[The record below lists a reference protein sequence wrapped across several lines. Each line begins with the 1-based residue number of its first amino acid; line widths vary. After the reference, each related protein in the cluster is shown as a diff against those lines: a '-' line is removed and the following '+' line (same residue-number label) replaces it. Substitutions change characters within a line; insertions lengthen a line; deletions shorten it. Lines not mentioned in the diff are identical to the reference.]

1 MIAERIAQDFVEVEK
16 PNLQKFEQSLLDK
29 SQADLFG
36 NPNITQTFE
45 FLLNEYKYKL
55 IQGESLN
62 VPNKEIS

>member
-36 NPNITQTFE
+36 NPNIT
-45 FLLNEYKYKL
+45 
-55 IQGESLN
+55 
-62 VPNKEIS
+62 